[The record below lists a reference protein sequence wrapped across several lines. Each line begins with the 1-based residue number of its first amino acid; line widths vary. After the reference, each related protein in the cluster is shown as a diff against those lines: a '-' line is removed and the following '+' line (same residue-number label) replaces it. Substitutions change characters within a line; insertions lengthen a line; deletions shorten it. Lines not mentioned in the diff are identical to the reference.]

1 MQAISLTKLA
11 RFRISAFS
19 LVMAC
24 SQFYPAQ
31 AGATPIN
38 ISLGA
43 SPNIT
48 SDVGT
53 SFTDLNGIALQGQT
67 LSLDFSFPGKFVR
80 LFSVTSDTFDIQITL
95 QTQGGGQVGFLD
107 GTGYLVDS
115 QGIAIPGFGVTGSA
129 SGPDLLTIGLFPLLK
144 DINGTPNDD
153 LTRPLDFFGV
163 HFDLILPNNP
173 SVAITSSDFE
183 LVSNPGEP
191 FGIGP
196 GVPRDIV
203 PDAGSSFFLL
213 ILGSLAAV
221 LAARVCP
228 DASA

>member
-1 MQAISLTKLA
+1 MQVISLTKLT
-11 RFRISAFS
+11 RFPISAFS

-38 ISLGA
+38 INLGA
-43 SPNIT
+43 SPKVT
-48 SDVGT
+48 WDVGT
-53 SFTDLNGIALQGQT
+53 SFNDLNGIALQGQT
-67 LSLDFSFPGKFVR
+67 LSLDFSFSGKFVR

-95 QTQGGGQVGFLD
+95 QTNGQPGFLD
-107 GTGYLVDS
+107 GTGYLFDQ
-115 QGIAIPGFGVTGSA
+115 QGNPLDAPQALGGA
-129 SGPDLLTIGLFPLLK
+129 SGNGSTAAGLLPLLA
-144 DINGTPNDD
+144 GG
-153 LTRPLDFFGV
+153 LQRPLDFFGV

-196 GVPRDIV
+196 GVPPNIV
-203 PDAGSSFFLL
+203 PDAGSSFSLL

-221 LAARVCP
+221 LAARICP
-228 DASA
+228 RTRA